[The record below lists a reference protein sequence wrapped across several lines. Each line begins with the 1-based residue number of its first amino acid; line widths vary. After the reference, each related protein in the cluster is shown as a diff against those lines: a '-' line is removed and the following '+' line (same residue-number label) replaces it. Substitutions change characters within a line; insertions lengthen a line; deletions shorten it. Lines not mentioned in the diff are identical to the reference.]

1 MGKELIDAA
10 KPYIGNSQI
19 VDFQVHGWRYSKP
32 ISVDVRVCDSQ
43 SSQLPPIAVAG
54 DAFAG
59 PRFEGAVVSGWSA
72 AKTLEAALNSSIT
85 GKLSIKAFPQK
96 VFSQKAFSQKLSQK
110 LSQITCNYRTLSK
123 STRLVR

>member
-1 MGKELIDAA
+1 MKKKDFLRHLQLPFTQALILALSILIMIGSRWAKELMDAA

-32 ISVDVRVCDSQ
+32 ISVDDSESLLITQ

-72 AKTLEAALNSSIT
+72 AK
-85 GKLSIKAFPQK
+85 P
-96 VFSQKAFSQKLSQK
+96 
-110 LSQITCNYRTLSK
+110 
-123 STRLVR
+123 